1 MKRIVSLLC
10 VGLFLVVS
18 LLAPHA
24 ACGAAPG
31 ETPTSSPSVGP
42 EERRTYTV
50 NEEYLE
56 QKAAEEAAR
65 PSMLIEFIKLHLGAE
80 QGLLHKLYFLLYMLL
95 PFAIL
100 GVSLWI
106 ELTRGWENL
115 QKLFLLGL
123 SEFLFSIGNA
133 GMGAGVF
140 PWFCDYDLVGW
151 IVTIVCFCYMLRILV
166 KQGLFFLG
174 FVGGCCGDNRLK
186 RLLFYVMYSAIA
198 FSVTALFAAKSFF
211 WLAPIVVAGVWYYF
225 YRCERMVPAQAT
237 RTLWYSGV
245 IFGGFLIFFL
255 QVIGMILIVAL
266 LFFLLQGFAS
276 IKTSPVSMER
286 GGGSAQ
292 GDNLLERSADG
303 TPFVHHPDGSTTQL
317 RDLGDGNF
325 EGPDGTPWKDNGSGH
340 LFR

>member
-1 MKRIVSLLC
+1 MTSRMVKLFCTGLLLAVSLFA
-10 VGLFLVVS
+10 GS
-18 LLAPHA
+18 A
-24 ACGAAPG
+24 AFG
-31 ETPTSSPSVGP
+31 TP
-42 EERRTYTV
+42 EEPRPSAQSELKEKRTYTV

-56 QKAAEEAAR
+56 RKAAEEAAR
-65 PSMLIEFIKLHLGAE
+65 PSMLLEFIKLHLGAG
-80 QGLLHKLYFLLYMLL
+80 QGFLHKLYFVLYLLL

-106 ELTRGWENL
+106 ELTGGWENL

-123 SEFLFSIGNA
+123 SELLFAVGNA
-133 GMGAGVF
+133 GVGADVF
-140 PWFCDYDLVGW
+140 PWFCNHDLVGW

-186 RLLFYVMYSAIA
+186 RLLFYVMYSALA
-198 FSVTALFAAKSFF
+198 FTVTALLAAKSIF

-225 YRCERMVPAQAT
+225 YRCERMEPAQAT

-245 IFGGFLIFFL
+245 IFGGFLVFFL

-276 IKTSPVSMER
+276 IKTSPVSMDGGN
-286 GGGSAQ
+286 GGGG

-303 TPFVHHPDGSTTQL
+303 TPFVRHPDGSTTQL
-317 RDLGDGNF
+317 RDRGDGNF

>member
-1 MKRIVSLLC
+1 MKKIACLLC
-10 VGLFLVVS
+10 TGLVFVVL
-18 LLAPHA
+18 LLAGLPAFGFHA
-24 ACGAAPG
+24 D
-31 ETPTSSPSVGP
+31 EKQ
-42 EERRTYTV
+42 ENRTYTV
-50 NEEYLE
+50 NQERID
-56 QKAAEEAAR
+56 QKAAEEAELAKQ
-65 PSMLIEFIKLHLGAE
+65 PSPLSLFIEKNLSE
-80 QGLLHKLYFLLYMLL
+80 QPFAHRIYFLLYLVM

-100 GVSLWI
+100 AISLWT
-106 ELTRGWENL
+106 ELSRGWEKMQQL
-115 QKLFLLGL
+115 LLLGAA
-123 SEFLFSIGNA
+123 EFLFAIGNA
-133 GMGAGVF
+133 GVGPSAI
-140 PWFCDYDLVGW
+140 PWFCDHVIVGW

-186 RLLFYVMYSAIA
+186 RLLFYVMYSALA
-198 FSVTALFAAKSFF
+198 FTVTALLAAKSIF

-225 YRCERMVPAQAT
+225 YRCERMEPAQAT

-245 IFGGFLIFFL
+245 IFGGFLVFFL

-276 IKTSPVSMER
+276 IKTSPVSMDGGN
-286 GGGSAQ
+286 GGGG

-303 TPFVHHPDGSTTQL
+303 TPFVRHPDGSTTQL
-317 RDLGDGNF
+317 RDRGDGNF

>member
-1 MKRIVSLLC
+1 MTNRMVKLLC
-10 VGLFLVVS
+10 AGLFFVVS
-18 LLAPHA
+18 LLAGPA
-24 ACGAAPG
+24 AFG
-31 ETPTSSPSVGP
+31 TPEESRPSAQSELK

-56 QKAAEEAAR
+56 RKAAEEAAH
-65 PSMLIEFIKLHLGAE
+65 PSMLRVFVELHLGAD
-80 QGLLHKLYFLLYMLL
+80 QSLVHKFYFVLYMLF
-95 PFAIL
+95 PFVIL

-106 ELTRGWENL
+106 EFTRGWENL

-123 SEFLFSIGNA
+123 AELLFSVGNA
-133 GMGAGVF
+133 GVGADVF
-140 PWFCDYDLVGW
+140 PWFCNYVVVGW

-174 FVGGCCGDNRLK
+174 FVSGCCGSSRLK

-198 FSVTALFAAKSFF
+198 LSVTALLAAKSFF

-225 YRCERMVPAQAT
+225 YRFERMEPAQAT

-276 IKTSPVSMER
+276 IKTSPVSMEGSS
-286 GGGSAQ
+286 GGG
-292 GDNLLERSADG
+292 DMLERSADG
-303 TPFVHHPDGSTTQL
+303 TPFVRHSDGSTTQL
-317 RDLGDGNF
+317 RDLGNGRF
-325 EGPDGTPWKDNGSGH
+325 EGLDGTPWHDNGSGH